1 MTLTRNKIIGFGIVS
16 ILFVL
21 LISLLAY
28 GLATRS
34 SVTGQSGINLVGKP
48 APDFEF
54 ITFDGNDFKLRDY
67 IGKPMVV
74 NFWASWCS
82 PCREEAEI
90 LEESFVKLNP
100 SVVFIGVNIQ
110 DTSSDAAEF
119 INEFGLNY
127 INGPDKT
134 GSITIDYGGICLPG
148 TFFIDNNG
156 VIVNRWVGTLTEN
169 TLFELIYEVND
180 NPEQN

>member
-1 MTLTRNKIIGFGIVS
+1 MTLTRSKIIGFSIAF
-16 ILFVL
+16 ILFVF

-34 SVTGQSGINLVGKP
+34 SVTGQSGVNLIGKA

-54 ITFDGNDFKLRDY
+54 TTFNGSQFKLSDH
-67 IGKPMVV
+67 IGKPIVV

-90 LEESFVKLNP
+90 LEESYVKLNP

-110 DTSSDAAEF
+110 DTESDATEF
-119 INEFGLNY
+119 INEFDLNY
-127 INGPDKT
+127 LNGPDKT
-134 GSITIDYGGICLPG
+134 GSITIDYGVIGLPV
-148 TFFIDNNG
+148 TFFVDNKG
-156 VIVNRWVGTLTEN
+156 VIVDRWVGTLTDK
-169 TLFELIYEVND
+169 TLTEMIYASLGS
-180 NPEQN
+180 P

>member
-1 MTLTRNKIIGFGIVS
+1 MTLTRNKIIGFSIVF
-16 ILFVL
+16 ILFVF

-34 SVTGQSGINLVGKP
+34 SVTGQSGVNLVGKL
-48 APDFEF
+48 APEFEF
-54 ITFDGNDFKLRDY
+54 ITFDGDQFKLSDY

-100 SVVFIGVNIQ
+100 SVVFVGVNIQ
-110 DTSSDAAEF
+110 DTPGDAVEF
-119 INEFGLNY
+119 ISEFGLNY

-134 GSITIDYGGICLPG
+134 GSITIDYGVIGLPV

-156 VIVNRWVGTLTEN
+156 VIVKRWVGTLTEN
-169 TLFELIYEVND
+169 TLTELIYTATD
-180 NPEQN
+180 NPE

>member
-1 MTLTRNKIIGFGIVS
+1 MTLTRNKIIGFS
-16 ILFVL
+16 ILSVLFVL

-28 GLATRS
+28 GLASRY
-34 SVTGQSGINLVGKP
+34 SVTGQSVVNLVGKT

-54 ITFDGNDFKLRDY
+54 ITFDGNNFKLHDQ
-67 IGKPMVV
+67 IGRPVVV

-90 LEESFVKLNP
+90 LEEFFVELNP
-100 SVVFIGVNIQ
+100 SVVFVGVNIQ
-110 DTSSDAAEF
+110 DTASDAAKF
-119 INEFGLNY
+119 ISEFGLNY

-134 GSITIDYGGICLPG
+134 GSITIDYGVIGLPV

-156 VIVNRWVGTLTEN
+156 VIVNRWVGTLTED
-169 TLFELIYEVND
+169 TLSELIYEVNG
-180 NPEQN
+180 NP

>member
-1 MTLTRNKIIGFGIVS
+1 MTLTRNKIIGFS
-16 ILFVL
+16 ILSVLFVL

-28 GLATRS
+28 GLASRS
-34 SVTGQSGINLVGKP
+34 SVTGQSGVNLVGKP

-54 ITFDGNDFKLRDY
+54 ITFDGNKFKLHDQ
-67 IGKPMVV
+67 IGRPVVV

-90 LEESFVKLNP
+90 LEEFFVELNP
-100 SVVFIGVNIQ
+100 SVVFVGVNIQ
-110 DTSSDAAEF
+110 DTASDASKF
-119 INEFGLNY
+119 ISEFGLNY

-134 GSITIDYGGICLPG
+134 GSITIDYGVIGLPV

-156 VIVNRWVGTLTEN
+156 VIVKRWVGTLTED
-169 TLFELIYEVND
+169 TLFELIYEVNG
-180 NPEQN
+180 NP

>member
-1 MTLTRNKIIGFGIVS
+1 MV
-16 ILFVL
+16 
-21 LISLLAY
+21 
-28 GLATRS
+28 
-34 SVTGQSGINLVGKP
+34 SVTGQSGANLVGKL
-48 APDFEF
+48 APDFDF
-54 ITFDGNDFKLRDY
+54 ITFDGEQFKLGDN
-67 IGKPMVV
+67 IGKPIVV

-100 SVVFIGVNIQ
+100 SVVFVGVYIQ
-110 DTSSDAAEF
+110 DTASDAAEF
-119 INEFGLNY
+119 ISEFGLNY

-134 GSITIDYGGICLPG
+134 GSITIDYGVIGLPV

-169 TLFELIYEVND
+169 TLTELIYAAID
-180 NPEQN
+180 NPE